1 MNDATRSALIAALAL
16 LAVAF
21 AAATLGSTVTTE
33 DGPSGSGN
41 GGGGEGEG
49 GPLPPPESGSPG
61 ETVLV
66 PYLAE
71 FLTALAVLAALALLV
86 YALFHRREALALLVV
101 LALLLALIYFLFEL
115 LAGVGGE
122 LSPPPLEPG
131 ADGPLDEEGDGD
143 GMDGEEPA
151 IPSTPSILAGFVLLL
166 AVVGGLI
173 ALVGRSSD
181 DDARTESH
189 EADPSTAPDAAAVGL
204 AAGRAADRVASR
216 ETENEVYRAWRE
228 MTGLLDAPDP
238 ESRTPGEFAD
248 RAVEAGLAEE
258 DVDELT
264 RLFEDVRY
272 GERAVSEEYERRAV
286 ETFRRIERRYAEDEP

>member
-1 MNDATRSALIAALAL
+1 MNDAIRSALISAFAL

-21 AAATLGSTVTTE
+21 AAATLGSTVTTQ
-33 DGPSGSGN
+33 DGPSGPGN
-41 GGGGEGEG
+41 GGGGQGEG

-61 ETVLV
+61 ETVVV

-71 FLTALAVLAALALLV
+71 LLTALAVLAALALLV
-86 YALFHRREALALLVV
+86 YALLHRREALALLIV

-115 LAGVGGE
+115 VADLGGE
-122 LSPPPLEPG
+122 FSPPPLDPG
-131 ADGPLDEEGDGD
+131 AGGPLGGEGDGD
-143 GMDGEEPA
+143 GTGGEEPA
-151 IPSTPSILAGFVLLL
+151 APSTPSILADFVLLL
-166 AVVGGLI
+166 AVAGGLI

-181 DDARTESH
+181 DDARTGSH
-189 EADPSTAPDAAAVGL
+189 EADPSTAPDSAAVGR
-204 AAGRAADRVASR
+204 AAGRAADRVAGR

-248 RAVEAGLAEE
+248 RAVEAGIGEA
-258 DVDELT
+258 DVEELT

-272 GERAVSEEYERRAV
+272 GERAASEEYERRAV
-286 ETFRRIERRYAEDEP
+286 ETFRRIERRYAEDGS